1 MTTMFGKK
9 SAPFPAHEFAD
20 RLDALIT
27 AGRNAGMSASEISR
41 ELEKR
46 MAPLS
51 VRDLEQRLESA
62 RLHAAVN
69 VNLGTVPVTY
79 DGYGKRISR

>member
-1 MTTMFGKK
+1 MFGKK
-9 SAPFPAHEFAD
+9 TDQFPKHEFAD
-20 RLDALIT
+20 RLGALIT
-27 AGRNAGMSASEISR
+27 AGRNAGMTPIEITR
-41 ELEKR
+41 ALER
-46 MAPLS
+46 HMVPLS
-51 VRDLEQRLESA
+51 VRDLEQRLDSA